1 MKARFSAL
9 RREIDINLNDL
20 PTVIYACFVLHNF
33 CEIHKESISEDQV
46 RSVMDDEQASQPT
59 NQWQGPMQRN
69 DMEGKR
75 ARRVLTK
82 YFANLDSDN

>member
-1 MKARFSAL
+1 M
-9 RREIDINLNDL
+9 DINLDDL

-33 CEIHKESISEDQV
+33 CEINKEAISEDQV
-46 RSVMDDEQASQPT
+46 RSVMEHEQALQPT

-69 DMEGKR
+69 DVEGKR

-82 YFANLDSDN
+82 YFANQHSDN